1 MTITNEQMKPGRY
14 LKLAKGRKLYR
25 RMNECWDRG
34 GFVRVGTATRYSD
47 LKPQHKGC
55 IQLGKSGSLYMNLRG
70 GKRWDCIDFCSFQFT
85 A

>member
-1 MTITNEQMKPGRY
+1 MLTNDQMKAGRI

-34 GFVRVGTATRYSD
+34 GFVRIGTATRYSD
-47 LKPQHKGC
+47 IKPSFRDRV
-55 IQLGKSGSLYMNLRG
+55 QLGKSGSLYMTLRT
-70 GKRWDCIDFCSFQFT
+70 RAECIDFCLFQFT

>member
-1 MTITNEQMKPGRY
+1 MLSNDQMKAGRF

-34 GFVRVGTATRYSD
+34 GFVRIGTATRYSD
-47 LKPQHKGC
+47 LKAKHRELVL
-55 IQLGKSGSLYMNLRG
+55 LGKSGSLYMARG
-70 GKRWDCIDFCSFQFT
+70 KAHDCIDFCSFQFT

>member
-1 MTITNEQMKPGRY
+1 MLANSQMKEGRF

-34 GFVRVGTATRYSD
+34 GLVRIGTATRYSD
-47 LKPQHKGC
+47 FQAKHRERIK
-55 IQLGKSGSLYMNLRG
+55 LGASGSLYMSLRG
-70 GKRWDCIDFCSFQFT
+70 TRFDCIDFCTFRFT